1 MENKGLFP
9 QRWYGEL
16 LEEIQRFKEEER
28 AMSKGVT
35 VKNAVLIGITFV
47 AVLAL
52 ILGMGVVD
60 NTGSLMAGYPLI
72 LPSLGWLVLFV
83 YVNRDTL

>member
-1 MENKGLFP
+1 MENKGLWP
-9 QRWYGEL
+9 MRWFGEL
-16 LEEIQRFKEEER
+16 MEEIQRFKEAER
-28 AMSKGVT
+28 ALSKGVS

-60 NTGSLMAGYPLI
+60 NTGSLMSGYPLI
-72 LPSLGWLVLFV
+72 LPSLGWLMLFV